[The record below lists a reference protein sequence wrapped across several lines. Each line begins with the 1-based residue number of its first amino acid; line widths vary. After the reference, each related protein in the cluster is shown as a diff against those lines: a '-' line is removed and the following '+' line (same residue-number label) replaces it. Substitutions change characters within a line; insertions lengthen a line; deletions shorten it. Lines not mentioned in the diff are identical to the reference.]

1 MIRDWGNYHDIK
13 LPRAEYHA
21 KMRRMADLL
30 ESFAGKERDTY
41 PIFPSPAAWRLELLF
56 FANLFADL
64 SAPAPDY
71 DALHE
76 RYWQHVYAIY
86 DHLPEHVDP
95 RPRQATAAI
104 INHFRN
110 LEQPVDA
117 GPIPGKWL

>member
-1 MIRDWGNYHDIK
+1 M
-13 LPRAEYHA
+13 
-21 KMRRMADLL
+21 
-30 ESFAGKERDTY
+30 
-41 PIFPSPAAWRLELLF
+41 PAPCAWRLELLF

-117 GPIPGKWL
+117 GPIPGKWQ